1 MHDFPVTQLWWGV
14 AAGVAALAVSLGA
27 SVVMARART
36 ADRRPPA
43 IGLPT
48 AAAAMIAI
56 APPQSPTVGVI
67 VGLAGVTAIVGLAA
81 PTRSRSGTKPVV
93 LTLLLAAPFAWLLAI
108 DASSVAWVRAVG
120 LCGATLGPVAARR
133 TDAEWGRAGL
143 TPGLYAITAAGV
155 FAAVPNTEA
164 AVTLLGAALPGA
176 CAGWPLGRA
185 RLGGAGAVS
194 ATALL
199 VWVAAAGAAGR
210 EPAIVGALACLGLL
224 VALPPGLWLAAHS
237 RWATVRRDRRSATGP
252 LAVLVVHAAVVAV
265 ASRVAGISHDLR
277 VAVPVAV
284 ATLVVAA
291 IAGPAL
297 TACVPATAPA
307 GSHPTATPP
316 GSRARCRWP
325 RDHSGFVRLPAVEAM
340 SAPRYEHARK
350 GPSSRRTVV
359 TVARRPSCEAW
370 AHAADPV
377 RFGAHIRALP
387 LGL

>member
-1 MHDFPVTQLWWGV
+1 MPSGRRPPTPGQRRPDVHDFPVTQLWWGV
-14 AAGVAALAVSLGA
+14 AAGVGALVVSLGA
-27 SVVMARART
+27 SVVMARVRT
-36 ADRRPPA
+36 AGSRPPT

-56 APPQSPTVGVI
+56 APSQAPTVGVI

-81 PTRSRSGTKPVV
+81 PTRSRSGTKRVV
-93 LTLLLAAPFAWLLAI
+93 LTLLLVAPFAWLLAT

-133 TDAEWGRAGL
+133 TDGEWGRAGL
-143 TPGLYAITAAGV
+143 TPGFYAITAAGV

-185 RLGGAGAVS
+185 RLGGAGAAG

-224 VALPPGLWLAAHS
+224 VALPPGLWLAAHW
-237 RWATVRRDRRSATGP
+237 RWATVHRDRRSASGP
-252 LAVLVVHAAVVAV
+252 LAALAVQAAVVAV
-265 ASRVAGISHDLR
+265 ASRVAGISHELR
-277 VAVPVAV
+277 FAVPVAV

-291 IAGPAL
+291 IAAAAL
-297 TACVPATAPA
+297 TTCAPATAPA
-307 GSHPTATPP
+307 GSRPATIPP
-316 GSRARCRWP
+316 GSRTRWRWP
-325 RDHSGFVRLPAVEAM
+325 RDHSGFVRQPAPA
-340 SAPRYEHARK
+340 
-350 GPSSRRTVV
+350 
-359 TVARRPSCEAW
+359 
-370 AHAADPV
+370 
-377 RFGAHIRALP
+377 
-387 LGL
+387 